1 MENVFA
7 GKLTST
13 RGGTLVLGI
22 AAAVLAAIIL
32 LVYLN
37 RYRES
42 IASGNE
48 PVTVLVADRLIPKG
62 TPGTVIARQGWMSPA
77 TIREKD
83 ARTGAFTDP
92 STLTGRV
99 ASTDVFPNQQ
109 LTAAEFAVGKVD
121 GLATRLVKDERAIS
135 VPLDS
140 AHGMIGQIQT
150 GDRVDVY
157 AGFTVDG
164 GAAATGGS
172 RPVIKLLVPNAL
184 VLSAPDGGKS
194 SNFVLKANYQQ
205 GAELAWA
212 VDNGKVWLM
221 LRPAA
226 SAKTTKP
233 SLVTAET
240 ILFGI
245 KPVRAYT
252 RARAIVDGG
261 AR

>member
-1 MENVFA
+1 MENILT

-13 RGGTLVLGI
+13 RGGTLFLGI
-22 AAAVLAAIIL
+22 GAAILAAIIL

-48 PVTVLVADRLIPKG
+48 PVSVLVADRLIPKG
-62 TPGTVIARQGWMSPA
+62 TPGTVIARQGWMSPI

-83 ARTGAFTDP
+83 VKLGAFTDP
-92 STLTGRV
+92 STLGARV
-99 ASTDVFPNQQ
+99 ATTDIFPNQQ
-109 LTAAEFAVGKVD
+109 LTSTDFAVTTRDTVS
-121 GLATRLVKDERAIS
+121 TRLTRNERAIS

-157 AGFTVDG
+157 AGFTVENSAG
-164 GAAATGGS
+164 ITSGA
-172 RPVIKLLVPNAL
+172 RPVIKLLIPDAL
-184 VLSAPDGGKS
+184 VLSAPESGKS
-194 SNFVLKANYQQ
+194 SNFVLKADYQQ
-205 GAELAWA
+205 GAELAWT

-226 SAKTTKP
+226 GAKRTKP

-252 RARAIVDGG
+252 RARSILREG